1 MRLEEPGGTPPP
13 SEGTSSPALRLLG
26 TAATWHGQALTG
38 RALDLVCR
46 LALAEGETVGLAE
59 LVDALWPEERP
70 GHPHKALQVAV
81 SRARGRLGSRAVVLR
96 GEGYALGLG
105 AGEVDYLALAQAARL
120 VDDAVARQDLAAIVA
135 LTGTSELGY
144 GEGTGPL
151 DLPGPRGALSERART
166 LRVRCMRERA
176 LALETLGRAAEAM
189 ELLPGLAE
197 RNPADEAILAALV
210 RAEAWAG
217 SPSAALARY
226 EAYRQRLRDR
236 GAVPGP
242 RLRAAHEAA
251 LSAERPVR
259 RGLRTPARLV
269 GRDDDLRE
277 VEAAVA
283 TGRLVTLTGP
293 GGVGKTS
300 LAQALASQ
308 STLPVVYVLPMT
320 EISPQVA
327 DTGKTAGRDT
337 ATHLASDIL
346 AALGHSPGTNTDPR
360 QGLAHAL
367 EAPGTLLVLDDCEHV
382 SEELADLLGPLLAAA
397 SGLRVL
403 ITSRRALDLGAEHV
417 HRLAPLAHGDAAR
430 LFRDRALAA
439 RPRQVISDAD
449 LERLLPA
456 LDGIPLAIELA
467 AARTRVMSV
476 AQVADRL
483 ARDLPTLN
491 GPRDLPARQRTLAA
505 VIEWSWKLLDDAQ
518 RGAMTR
524 LALLAGGFTLETAE
538 VVLGSQ
544 APVLLD
550 ALVSQSLLEVEEP
563 GPARGAVDA
572 GPRFRMLASVREL
585 VRSRPADPARAAQ
598 DRAAV
603 RAWALGLCR
612 LASNRARATGL
623 LDGLLAEEA
632 GLTQEL
638 RRALDAWERD
648 GAEEELEDACTL
660 GAALVSCWA
669 TSWGFPQL
677 AGWAPRLARV
687 AVTPATDAEGARARV
702 RILYRLCASTWLLG
716 PLPEP
721 IRSAVPPGGAVD
733 DAEGTAIRRLAAT
746 RRQDWPALT
755 QDADVWVVWAA
766 GSCVSSDLENLGRV
780 DEALA
785 LTDSLIERATAAG
798 LPEAHLVELGLDRLR
813 LLLELGHY
821 ARAGRECVRLSD
833 VLERSTLP
841 QRALYLQLLHM
852 QRRCCQVYADPTP
865 EATGRVLEEF
875 GAVSLPGTAVSVLSF
890 VGSEMKVLGGRARE
904 AAIDNR
910 RFLDVVDLRTTGVPD
925 GGPWE
930 QYGLATCLVIDAG
943 LTPAERAGLDLLAV
957 RRRAARVLRRAL
969 SPAPGIERDLPTV
982 STLAAALGL
991 SVLVEVYGEHGSGAP
1006 QGSEA
1011 LGKAGAELLAVAL
1024 RAGHNQTCLILS
1036 RGRLEDAARA
1046 VNAGA
1051 LHEATGLVE
1060 QLERASLVERM
1071 SRLAAEI
1078 SEWL

>member
-1 MRLEEPGGTPPP
+1 MARPRPQRHARPVTRLVSPAGTPPGNG
-13 SEGTSSPALRLLG
+13 EGSVSPALCLLG
-26 TAATWHGQALTG
+26 AAATWHGRALTG

-46 LALAEGETVGLAE
+46 LALAEGETVGQGE
-59 LVDALWPEERP
+59 LIEALWPEARP
-70 GHPHKALQVAV
+70 DHPHKALQVAV
-81 SRARGRLGSRAVVLR
+81 SRTRSRLGDGAIVLR
-96 GEGYALGLG
+96 GEGYALGLD
-105 AGEVDYLALAQAARL
+105 AEEVDFLALARAVRD
-120 VDDAVARQDLAAIVA
+120 VEDAVARQDLAAVIA
-135 LTGTSELGY
+135 LTGAAPLGY
-144 GEGTGPL
+144 GEGVAPS
-151 DLPGPRGALSERART
+151 DFPGPRGALTRQART
-166 LRVRCMRERA
+166 LRTWCTRERA
-176 LALETLGRAAEAM
+176 LALETLGRAGEAM
-189 ELLPGLAE
+189 DLLPGLAE
-197 RNPADEAILAALV
+197 HDPSDETILAALV

-226 EAYRQRLRDR
+226 EAYRQRLRAR

-259 RGLRTPARLV
+259 RGVRSSPVHLV

-300 LAQALASQ
+300 LAQALASR
-308 STLPVVYVLPMT
+308 STLPVVHVLAMT
-320 EISPQVA
+320 EISPPQA
-327 DTGKTAGRDT
+327 ASTSGEATERDT
-337 ATHLASDIL
+337 SVALAGDLL
-346 AALGHSPGTNTDPR
+346 AALGHSPSAGTAPR
-360 QGLAHAL
+360 RSLVQAL
-367 EAPGTLLVLDDCEHV
+367 DVPGTLLVLDDCEHV
-382 SEELADLLGPLLAAA
+382 SDDLADLLGPLLASAP
-397 SGLRVL
+397 GLRVL
-403 ITSRRALDLGAEHV
+403 VTSRRALNLGAEHI
-417 HRLAPLAHGDAAR
+417 HRLAPLTPDAAAR
-430 LFRDRALAA
+430 LFCDRALAA
-439 RPRQVISDAD
+439 RPRQMLPGAD
-449 LERLLPA
+449 LDRILPA

-483 ARDLPTLN
+483 ARDLPTLS

-505 VIEWSWKLLDDAQ
+505 VIEWSWNLLDDAQ

-524 LALLAGGFTLETAE
+524 LALLTGGFTLETAE
-538 VVLGSQ
+538 TVLGVQ

-563 GPARGAVDA
+563 GPARGSLDA
-572 GPRFRMLASVREL
+572 SPRFRMLTSVRDL
-585 VRSRPADPARAAQ
+585 VRSRPVDPARAAR

-612 LASNRARATGL
+612 LAAPEDEDRAGAPFG
-623 LDGLLAEEA
+623 GILAEEA

-638 RRALDAWERD
+638 RRALDAWECD
-648 GAEEELEDACTL
+648 GEEEELEDACVL

-677 AGWAPRLARV
+677 AGWASRLARA
-687 AVTPATDAEGARARV
+687 AVTPATDPEGARARV

-716 PLPEP
+716 PLPESV
-721 IRSAVPPGGAVD
+721 RNAVPPGGALD

-755 QDADVWVVWAA
+755 RDADVWVAWAA
-766 GSCVSSDLENLGRV
+766 GSCVSSDVENLGRV

-798 LPEAHLVELGLDRLR
+798 LPESHLVELGLDRLR

-821 ARAGRECVRLSD
+821 VRAGRECVRLID
-833 VLERSTLP
+833 VLERSALP
-841 QRALYLQLLHM
+841 QRSLYLQLLRM

-865 EATGRVLEEF
+865 EAAGDLLEDF

-890 VGSEMKVLGGRARE
+890 VGSEMKVLSGRGRE
-904 AAIDNR
+904 AAVDNR
-910 RFLDVVDLRTTGVPD
+910 CFLDIVDLRTTGVPD

-943 LTPAERAGLDLLAV
+943 LTAAEREGLDLM
-957 RRRAARVLRRAL
+957 
-969 SPAPGIERDLPTV
+969 
-982 STLAAALGL
+982 
-991 SVLVEVYGEHGSGAP
+991 
-1006 QGSEA
+1006 
-1011 LGKAGAELLAVAL
+1011 AG
-1024 RAGHNQTCLILS
+1024 
-1036 RGRLEDAARA
+1036 
-1046 VNAGA
+1046 
-1051 LHEATGLVE
+1051 
-1060 QLERASLVERM
+1060 
-1071 SRLAAEI
+1071 
-1078 SEWL
+1078 